1 MYVGNFNI
9 LFGNYL
15 GFIIIITYLQKTLD
29 EKEECIHNM
38 DNQEEELK
46 ALLSQANSRV
56 EEKELL
62 IFEMEEKVETLNVEL
77 EQIKKGMYKIT

>member
-1 MYVGNFNI
+1 MLHTYVSIYN
-9 LFGNYL
+9 
-15 GFIIIITYLQKTLD
+15 YLQKTLD

-46 ALLSQANSRV
+46 ALLSQATSRAD
-56 EEKELL
+56 EKDLL

-77 EQIKKGMYKIT
+77 EQIKTGTY